1 MGAVCMGISKIYISK
16 IFSRILN
23 KMQIANITAT
33 ATLSNS
39 KLNLRHIAS
48 LFPNCTLSTKA
59 FKALKIKAENG
70 TTGLLYESGK
80 IVLVG
85 AKCLTMTLNAVNDI
99 CECLNHSVC
108 PRGDF
113 FVKDFSVQNIVGAAT
128 FYPIDLGLLYANQAQ
143 NCCYDQE
150 NFAPAL
156 KFKLR
161 KNERPIAL
169 IFHTGKVIITGTRTC
184 EEINELYYYL
194 KRMLLRYKK

>member
-1 MGAVCMGISKIYISK
+1 
-16 IFSRILN
+16 
-23 KMQIANITAT
+23 MQIANITAT
-33 ATLSNS
+33 ATLSNNN
-39 KLNLRHIAS
+39 LNLRHIAS

-85 AKCLTMTLNAVNDI
+85 AKCLTMNLNAVNDI
-99 CECLNHSVC
+99 CDFLKRECA
-108 PRGDF
+108 GIDF
-113 FVKDFSVQNIVGAAT
+113 FVKDFIVQNIVGAAT

-169 IFHTGKVIITGTRTC
+169 IFHTGKVIITGTRNC
-184 EEINELYYYL
+184 EEVNELYYYL
-194 KRMLLRYKK
+194 KRLLLRYKK